1 MDTPEVQEK
10 KLQKLARFLG
20 RKMKQL
26 EKIQNQLK
34 NNDDDGNDRNERDIQ
49 SVGGGE

>member
-1 MDTPEVQEK
+1 MDTPELQEK

-34 NNDDDGNDRNERDIQ
+34 NDNDERNERYIQ

>member
-1 MDTPEVQEK
+1 MDTPELQEK

-20 RKMKQL
+20 RKIKQL

-34 NNDDDGNDRNERDIQ
+34 NNSNERNERDIQ